1 MINVL
6 GVLDDITNDAELHET
21 LEKGVKDELNDILN
35 SPHFNLVDCKDVE
48 EMFKGVL
55 TDEESQESSIMTN
68 SLTPFSGYS
77 STVDQNPIKST
88 MMQSS
93 NQMLNTL
100 QSPQVNVPQQVNQHQ
115 LQKQQLM
122 LNIQQANAN
131 VKLPSPQQQVH
142 HQTIPLGY
150 TSYPFNNEYN
160 AR

>member
-1 MINVL
+1 M
-6 GVLDDITNDAELHET
+6 
-21 LEKGVKDELNDILN
+21 EKGVKDELTDILN

-68 SLTPFSGYS
+68 SLTPFAGYS
-77 STVDQNPIKST
+77 PAVEQNQINRNMPQITLQQPGT
-88 MMQSS
+88 MMITNLQSS
-93 NQMLNTL
+93 
-100 QSPQVNVPQQVNQHQ
+100 QVNLPQQTSHQMQH
-115 LQKQQLM
+115 QKQQLM

-142 HQTIPLGY
+142 HQTIPIGY
-150 TSYPFNNEYN
+150 TTYPFANEYN